1 MDNMKV
7 RLEKEDKKY
16 ITIAQAPL
24 AREII
29 ANMKEDESK
38 PEEYAEMAI
47 KAAYGN
53 TLVFNVEVLKATAK
67 IVKNARAWNLYN
79 DHSEDLD
86 IWVESTAYV
95 SLSDSYECII
105 IGAYLSD
112 IWQITEDN
120 KKEIASYMYIRRF
133 KEMD

>member
-1 MDNMKV
+1 MKV